1 MHIIMSLDTYLST
14 TKCNS
19 KSFGTLFKKIINDH
33 YNISVSFYVYVL
45 LTSYKYLSQ
54 ITRWKW
60 HSLIAK
66 KWCFFIGWN
75 LYYDEIASFD

>member
-1 MHIIMSLDTYLST
+1 MHLIMSLHPYLST

-19 KSFGTLFKKIINDH
+19 KKFGTFFKQLINDH
-33 YNISVSFYVYVL
+33 YNISVSLYVYVL

-66 KWCFFIGWN
+66 KWCLFIG
-75 LYYDEIASFD
+75 